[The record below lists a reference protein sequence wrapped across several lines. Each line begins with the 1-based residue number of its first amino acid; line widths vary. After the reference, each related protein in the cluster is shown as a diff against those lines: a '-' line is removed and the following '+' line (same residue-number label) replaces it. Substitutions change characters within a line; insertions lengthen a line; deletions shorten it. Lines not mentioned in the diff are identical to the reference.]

1 MISIP
6 AWSQESFGLR
16 NDCVLIRASKC
27 VMRSTPKQRD
37 LRFVHGGDQNA
48 RSAAEVRIRAQVIAE
63 YAERLVAA
71 GVWGRFWLRREIAR
85 EVEIRLRKVA
95 PPGACY

>member
-6 AWSQESFGLR
+6 AWSQESFGLH
-16 NDCVLIRASKC
+16 NDCVLIRASEC
-27 VMRSTPKQRD
+27 VMNPTPKQTD
-37 LRFVHGGDQNA
+37 LRFLDGGDLNA
-48 RSAAEVRIRAQVIAE
+48 RSAAEVRIRAQVVAE

-85 EVEIRLRKVA
+85 EVETRLRKVA
-95 PPGACY
+95 PPGACF